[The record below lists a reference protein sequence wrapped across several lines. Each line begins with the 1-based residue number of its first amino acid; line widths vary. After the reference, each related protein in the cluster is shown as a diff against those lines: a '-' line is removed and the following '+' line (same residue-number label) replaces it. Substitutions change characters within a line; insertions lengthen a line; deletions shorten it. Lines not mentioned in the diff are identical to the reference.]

1 MSENLGISGKIA
13 RYFLHSAMTPLIVII
28 ALLLGAFAIVITPKE
43 EEPQIDVTFAD
54 VFIPFP
60 GASAKEVESVV
71 TTPAEQV
78 ISEVSGLDKL
88 YSFSRPD
95 GALIVAV
102 FKVGV
107 TRNDAIVR
115 LYNQL
120 YSNKDW
126 LPQGLGVGEPIIK
139 PKGIEDVPIVTLTL
153 TDASGALDGN
163 GLTEVAHG
171 LETELKRIKGTR
183 DIYTVG
189 AHPTIVDVRLDPVKM
204 SAFGITITALNQQL
218 SGQTTRSTT
227 LQLTRMDQT
236 LPLQIG
242 QPIRSAQ
249 EIGQIVVGV
258 HNTVPVYL
266 SDVAKVRLGVGIA
279 KQNVWSVTPNKGVNA
294 QYGSGDP
301 LPAVTIAIA
310 KQDGVNAVDVANE
323 VSQRINALRNTL
335 IPSSVQ
341 VNITRDYG
349 ETAQEK
355 SNTLLG
361 KLVFATAAVVLLVL
375 IAMGWRESVIVAGA
389 IIITLLAT
397 LFASWVWG
405 FTLNRVSLFALIFS
419 IGILVDDAIVVV
431 ENIHRHQQQ
440 SHAPLKTL
448 IPIAVDEVG
457 GPTILATL
465 TVIAA
470 LLPMA
475 FVSGLMG
482 PYMSPIP
489 INASMGM
496 ILSLLVAFV
505 ITPWLALRFSSKVID
520 NSTTQS
526 SDNEP
531 GKLLTLST
539 KLMTPFVKG
548 PKQRL
553 HRWMLLAGIA
563 MLIIGSL
570 LLPIYQAVV
579 LKMLPFDNKSEFQV
593 VLDMPEGTSLEET
606 QRILFEM
613 GRTLADVPEVKDY
626 QVYVGTAAPIN
637 FNGLVRHYFMR
648 NQSQQGDIQVNLVGK
663 HDRDRS
669 SHEIASSIRPALV
682 AIAKH
687 NGGKVKVVEVP
698 PGPPVWS
705 PILVEVYA
713 PNETARISAARM
725 LREQFSNTPNIVD
738 VDIYLPET
746 HQKWQLLVDRQ
757 KSAQWGISYQAIIDT
772 LHTAMGGRAVTYLH
786 SESTKYPIPVRVE
799 LKEEAKLT
807 SDSLLTL
814 QVPSS
819 NGRHYALNDLVTV
832 QQETMAPD
840 LVHKN
845 MVPTIMVA
853 ADMSGPLDSPLYG
866 MYQISRE
873 LNKDTHIAQYW
884 AKQPDGLNGVQI
896 RWDGEWTITYE
907 TFRDMG
913 IAYAVGMVLIYLLV
927 VAQFKSYW
935 LPLIIMAPIP
945 LTIIG
950 VMPGHAL
957 LHAQF
962 TATSMIGMI
971 ALAGIIVR
979 NSILLVDFTRL
990 EIERGEDV
998 ANAVIRATAIRAKPI
1013 LLTGLAAMM
1022 GAIFIL
1028 DDPIFNGL
1036 AISLLFGIAVSTL
1049 LTLVVIPILYYAFMH
1064 NAKAE
1069 SGSEQ

>member
-1 MSENLGISGKIA
+1 MSDKLGISGRIA
-13 RYFLHSAMTPLIVII
+13 RYFLCSAMTPLITIL
-28 ALLLGAFAIVITPKE
+28 ALLLGLFAIIITPKE

-54 VFIPFP
+54 VYIPFP

-78 ISEVSGLDKL
+78 ISEVTGLDKL

-153 TDASGALDGN
+153 TDPSASLTNN

-204 SAFGITITALNQQL
+204 NAFGITIDALNQQL
-218 SGQTTRSTT
+218 TGQTARSTT
-227 LQLTRMDQT
+227 LRLTRMDQT

-242 QPIRSAQ
+242 QPIRTAD
-249 EIGQIVVGV
+249 EIEQIVVGV
-258 HNTVPVYL
+258 HHSVPVYL
-266 SDVAKVRLGVGIA
+266 SDVAQVSLGVGIA
-279 KQNVWSVTPNKGVNA
+279 TQNVWSVPAKAN
-294 QYGSGDP
+294 GSSVVVGRDP

-310 KQDGVNAVDVANE
+310 KQNGINAVDVANA
-323 VSQRINALRNTL
+323 VSQRIQTLRNTL
-335 IPSSVQ
+335 IPPNVQ
-341 VNITRDYG
+341 VDITRNYG
-349 ETAQEK
+349 ATAQEK

-375 IAMGWRESVIVAGA
+375 IAMGWRESIIVAGA
-389 IIITLLAT
+389 IIVTLFIT

-431 ENIHRHQQQ
+431 ENIHRHRLQ
-440 SHAPLKTL
+440 SDAPLKNI

-505 ITPWLALRFSSKVID
+505 ITPWLALRLSSKIVHRIKD
-520 NSTTQS
+520 GHDDASASRLLHLFT
-526 SDNEP
+526 
-531 GKLLTLST
+531 KLLT
-539 KLMTPFVKG
+539 PFVQG
-548 PKQRL
+548 PKQRQ
-553 HRWMLLAGIA
+553 HRWGLAACIGLLIV
-563 MLIIGSL
+563 GSL
-570 LLPIYQAVV
+570 LLPVYQAVV

-613 GRTLADVPEVKDY
+613 GRALGQVPEVHDY
-626 QVYVGTAAPIN
+626 QIYVGTAAPIN

-648 NQSQQGDIQVNLVGK
+648 NQFQQGDIQVNLVGK
-663 HDRDRS
+663 HERDRS
-669 SHEIASSIRPALV
+669 SHEIASSVRPTLV
-682 AIAKH
+682 TIARH
-687 NGGKVKVVEVP
+687 YGGKVKVVEVP

-705 PILVEVYA
+705 PILAEVYA
-713 PNETARISAARM
+713 PSDSARIAAARM
-725 LREQFSNTPNIVD
+725 LRERLNQTPDIVD

-746 HQKWQLLVDRQ
+746 HQKWQLLIDRQ
-757 KSAQWGISYQAIIDT
+757 KSAQWGISYQTIIDT
-772 LHTAMGGRAVTYLH
+772 LDTAMGGKAVSYLH
-786 SESTKYPIPVRVE
+786 SESSKYPVPVRVE

-807 SDSLLTL
+807 ADSLLTL
-814 QVPSS
+814 QVPSA
-819 NGRHYALNDLVTV
+819 NGRQYALSDLVTV
-832 QQETMAPD
+832 RQQTMEPD

-853 ADMSGPLDSPLYG
+853 ADMSGSLDSPLYG
-866 MYQISRE
+866 MVRISQE
-873 LNKDTHIAQYW
+873 IDSSKHVEQYW
-884 AKQPDGLNGVQI
+884 INQPDGLNGVQI

-927 VAQFKSYW
+927 VAQFKSY
-935 LPLIIMAPIP
+935 LVPLIIMAPIP

-990 EIERGEDV
+990 ETQRGVDL
-998 ANAVIRATAIRAKPI
+998 ATAVVHAAAIRAKPI
-1013 LLTGLAAMM
+1013 VLTGLAAMM
-1022 GAIFIL
+1022 GALFIL

-1036 AISLLFGIAVSTL
+1036 AIALLFGIAVSTI
-1049 LTLVVIPILYYAFMH
+1049 LTLVVIPILYYAVMH
-1064 NAKAE
+1064 KRVA
-1069 SGSEQ
+1069 